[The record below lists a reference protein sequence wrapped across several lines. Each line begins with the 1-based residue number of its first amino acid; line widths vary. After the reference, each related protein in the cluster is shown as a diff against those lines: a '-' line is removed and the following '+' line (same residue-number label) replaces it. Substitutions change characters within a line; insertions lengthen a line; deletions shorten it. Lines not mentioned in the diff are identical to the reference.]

1 MIVPA
6 LPGEA
11 TLVASWRALA
21 RRSHRA
27 TVTESPRS
35 VAAVFPAWAP
45 LNNAIA
51 RMSADDAEPAR
62 LSAVYRAAGVD
73 SWSYWIPSASS
84 DLTAPDEVTT
94 PGLVRD
100 VSTLVMRADLDRE
113 LRVHEDAIPTSV
125 ASAAEAGDEPVALGA
140 IGEPG
145 VGEQPRRVGDGAG
158 RVGDRRAVELRARG
172 RLRHLRGGDRSR
184 VSPPR
189 GGPVTRGTRARGC
202 ARPGCAHR
210 IAPVHTDGGVALS
223 GPRVPGRRPLR
234 GVGRRRGVEL
244 LVEPDP
250 VEQRDAVDLESRPDS
265 PTRGVNASRRSTA
278 SGSRGAG
285 RSAGSRRRRC
295 RVATT
300 TRPRPSWR
308 ATSSARSISAR
319 PMPVPCRAVVTA
331 MFLISTTPDC
341 VVGTSWR

>member
-27 TVTESPRS
+27 AVTESPRS

-51 RMSADDAEPAR
+51 RMPADDAEPAR

-94 PGLVRD
+94 PGMVRD
-100 VSTLVMRADLDRE
+100 VSTLVMRTELDRE

-125 ASAAEAGDEPVALGA
+125 TSAAEAGDEPVALGA

-145 VGEQPRRVGDGAG
+145 VGESLVGWAMVRDGSAIAG
-158 RVGDRRAVELRARG
+158 LWSCVHEGDCGIYAVGTA
-172 RLRHLRGGDRSR
+172 
-184 VSPPR
+184 
-189 GGPVTRGTRARGC
+189 
-202 ARPGCAHR
+202 PGF
-210 IAPVHTDGGVALS
+210 
-223 GPRVPGRRPLR
+223 
-234 GVGRRRGVEL
+234 RRRGVARS
-244 LVEPDP
+244 LVEHALA
-250 VEQRDAVDLESRPDS
+250 VARDQGAR
-265 PTRGVNASRRSTA
+265 TA
-278 SGSRGAG
+278 SLQSTPMAVSLYQGLGFEAVG
-285 RSAGSRRRRC
+285 RYEEWVVDAASSSWSNQ
-295 RVATT
+295 
-300 TRPRPSWR
+300 TRSSNGMPS
-308 ATSSARSISAR
+308 TSSPS
-319 PMPVPCRAVVTA
+319 
-331 MFLISTTPDC
+331 
-341 VVGTSWR
+341 G